1 VYSSRRHLSPGTN
14 CLSHII
20 NHLYRY
26 CRYLNMWKELS
37 ITHLTTSAD
46 RELLTFRKTLLFETS
61 TTQIEDHRFKSLSAY
76 NSHDDYRDVFP
87 SMAYLG
93 LNAPSQDPNR
103 HLHRQNTSH
112 DIAQAAA
119 QRGNLLGLQVH
130 TRSHRVGSHS
140 SRQRHSSCASESVP
154 GSQVLEGC
162 PDAVPASL
170 SCAVQAPWQSLCPIR
185 LISGASLPASPT
197 LGLEGRENAYRSIAD
212 RCWHRSRRRHDSLG
226 WRIGTP

>member
-1 VYSSRRHLSPGTN
+1 
-14 CLSHII
+14 
-20 NHLYRY
+20 
-26 CRYLNMWKELS
+26 MWKELS

-76 NSHDDYRDVFP
+76 NSHDDYRDVFL

-119 QRGNLLGLQVH
+119 QHAPQ
-130 TRSHRVGSHS
+130 
-140 SRQRHSSCASESVP
+140 
-154 GSQVLEGC
+154 
-162 PDAVPASL
+162 SL
-170 SCAVQAPWQSLCPIR
+170 SLVLKCSKAVRMQYLRVCRVQFRPRGKVFAQ
-185 LISGASLPASPT
+185 
-197 LGLEGRENAYRSIAD
+197 YV
-212 RCWHRSRRRHDSLG
+212 
-226 WRIGTP
+226 